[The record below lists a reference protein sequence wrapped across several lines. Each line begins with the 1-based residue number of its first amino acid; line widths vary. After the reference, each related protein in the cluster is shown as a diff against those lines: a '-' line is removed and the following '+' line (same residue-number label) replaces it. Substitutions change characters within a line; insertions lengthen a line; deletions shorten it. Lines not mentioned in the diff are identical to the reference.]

1 MRQAVEFQ
9 SRAAILHSDFGET
22 KSIPSMTSLRNFLA
36 LKPCSPRG
44 IRDAIWFLSLD
55 CSRLKTQ
62 PGLNR
67 KCVPLFHGICHP
79 LFWDLKP
86 GYPKTLPNKYGPHW
100 HLVTTSLTASQGNCW
115 DLLAVS
121 CCSATSRQTFSWF
134 SWSSSPSLLKNLDK
148 LRRKT
153 QCSTWHSSC
162 TTTIGWST
170 TVPIMGATYPFVW
183 VLGGSIMSIMVC
195 MCLYK

>member
-79 LFWDLKP
+79 RFWDLKP

-153 QCSTWHSSC
+153 QCSTWTLQLYHNNWLKYYC
-162 TTTIGWST
+162 TNYGCNLSICMST
-170 TVPIMGATYPFVW
+170 WRVYNVYNG
-183 VLGGSIMSIMVC
+183 
-195 MCLYK
+195 LYVSV